1 MRGSAPHVEWVSF
14 APVTTRRARYP
25 KPNSCAR
32 MHSRRAS
39 TSRTRVR
46 IQRQNCELRTN
57 VGVFAVDVGSR
68 ARLGRRCRK
77 MFSTFGAAFARA
89 AFARAAFARGAFA
102 TQTLLKKAD
111 ENVQNICRALSR
123 ERPARASAQRQ
134 LFVGPMPRPSW
145 RSYRRTPKACSSA
158 YLDVRRVRCR
168 TGARPHST
176 LEIRARTGLH
186 ALVRYAL
193 TARESSKQV
202 FSAMTTCME
211 VPSPSRTG
219 TAASRR
225 HPHRVRTRQRAVLHV
240 HHVARCWRS
249 ALAGCQ
255 RLGRPAPGARSAR
268 TRAVSAALR
277 PGHQN
282 PISVRV

>member
-77 MFSTFGAAFARA
+77 MFSTFGG
-89 AFARAAFARGAFA
+89 AFARGAFA

-111 ENVQNICRALSR
+111 EKCAEHLSSLSR

-145 RSYRRTPKACSSA
+145 RSYRRTPKPCSSA

-168 TGARPHST
+168 TGARPHWTS
-176 LEIRARTGLH
+176 EIRARTGLH

-219 TAASRR
+219 TAASRQ
-225 HPHRVRTRQRAVLHV
+225 HPHRVRTCQRAVLHV

-249 ALAGCQ
+249 ALAGGQ